1 MCHCDVPSHPFLS
14 SLLSQDD
21 LLPAADRIKYH
32 VDKEGQKVI
41 DKDALSKWMEE
52 AAMASQI
59 GNDYI
64 PFVKET
70 KVGVVVWVLNCLI
83 KNGADSDINL
93 F

>member
-1 MCHCDVPSHPFLS
+1 M
-14 SLLSQDD
+14 
-21 LLPAADRIKYH
+21 
-32 VDKEGQKVI
+32 DKEGQKVI

-70 KVGVVVWVLNCLI
+70 KVGVVV
-83 KNGADSDINL
+83 
-93 F
+93 